1 MLDRAQLQKSE
12 PSTTVSRRRYDRER
26 RAREEAEQL
35 LEQKSRELFEA
46 NLQLEEALTS
56 QKALNKLQSEF
67 VAMASH
73 EFRTP
78 LTIID
83 GAARRIKRK
92 ADGSKVDLINEKC
105 DIIQSAV
112 QRMSNLVEQTLNSSE
127 ISEKGLQP
135 KPAPFN
141 FGKLV
146 EEVILRQKQVMKGH
160 VVTSDLGALDIEI
173 EGDLKLLDHVITNLV
188 SNAFKYSQRNPVIE
202 ASGWTSDDA
211 VHLRLKDYGIGI
223 PANELKKLG
232 EHFFRASNTTGI
244 TGTGLGLNLVFQIV
258 KAHGGNLDLS
268 SEEGQWTEAVLTLPR
283 VFESAASSAPA
294 IRYRGGGTLLANQS
308 LQHLHKLS

>member
-1 MLDRAQLQKSE
+1 MLDRAQFQKSE

-46 NLQLEEALTS
+46 NLQLEEALKS

-92 ADGSKVDLINEKC
+92 ADGSTVDLINEKC

-112 QRMSNLVEQTLNSSE
+112 KRMSSLVEQTLNSSE

-135 KPAPFN
+135 KPARFN

-146 EEVILRQKQVMKGH
+146 EEVILRQKQVMKRHMVG
-160 VVTSDLGALDIEI
+160 SDLSALDLEI
-173 EGDLKLLDHVITNLV
+173 EGDPKLLDHVITNLV
-188 SNAFKYSQRNPVIE
+188 SNAFKYSQKNPVVE
-202 ASGWTSDDA
+202 ASGWTSDDT

-223 PANELKKLG
+223 PALDLEKLG
-232 EHFFRASNTTGI
+232 EQFFRASNTTGI

-258 KAHGGNLDLS
+258 KAHGGKLDLT
-268 SEEGQWTEAVLTLPR
+268 SEEDQWTEAVLTLPR
-283 VFESAASSAPA
+283 VFAGQA
-294 IRYRGGGTLLANQS
+294 
-308 LQHLHKLS
+308 